1 MKKYPPSRY
10 GTHRASFNANK
21 KRIYATQS
29 ICGICGKPVDFKLKY
44 PNKWS
49 ATVDHII
56 PINKGGHKS
65 DIDNLQLAHLYCN
78 RMKSDKL
85 FNDKQK
91 AADTILDKSILPSTK
106 KELPLSQ
113 DWSNF

>member
-1 MKKYPPSRY
+1 MKKNTPSRY
-10 GTHRASFNANK
+10 GTHRASYNANK
-21 KRIYATQS
+21 KRIFATQS
-29 ICGICGKPVDFKLKY
+29 ICGICGKPVDFTLKY
-44 PNKWS
+44 PNKWA

-65 DIDNLQLAHLYCN
+65 DIDNLQLAHFYCN

-85 FNDKQK
+85 FDAKSNITEK
-91 AADTILDKSILPSTK
+91 IIDKSIVPSSK
-106 KELPLSQ
+106 KELPLSK